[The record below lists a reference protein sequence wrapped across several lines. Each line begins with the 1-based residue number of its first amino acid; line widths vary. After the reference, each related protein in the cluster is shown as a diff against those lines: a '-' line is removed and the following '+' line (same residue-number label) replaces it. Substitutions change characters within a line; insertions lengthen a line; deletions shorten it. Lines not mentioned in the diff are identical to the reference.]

1 MKTTKLVAKIQ
12 KLLRRPPEE
21 TQLKKLRK
29 TIKALKDKQK
39 DLENKLKRTHGKHD
53 RQRLQQ
59 KIEVLKAQ
67 RLKGAEVY
75 YRLKAEREGPQPAP
89 PKPPVE

>member
-1 MKTTKLVAKIQ
+1 MKTMKLVAKIQ
-12 KLLRRPPEE
+12 KLLQRPPEE
-21 TQLKKLRK
+21 TKIKKLRK

-39 DLENKLKRTHGKHD
+39 ELENKLKRTHGKHE
-53 RQRLQQ
+53 RQRLEQ

-75 YRLKAEREGPQPAP
+75 YQLKAEREGPPPAP
-89 PKPPVE
+89 PAE